1 MTKKTDALAE
11 KIAEKK
17 EKQQS
22 KNTKTSANGY
32 QTAVEMITN
41 LFGCII
47 IGLSL
52 GVLCHNIFNTS
63 SLLTAGFTI
72 FGGFAGLW
80 SVIRYAMKR

>member
-1 MTKKTDALAE
+1 MTKRTDALAK

-17 EKQQS
+17 QQHAKKINS
-22 KNTKTSANGY
+22 TPTHGY
-32 QTAVEMITN
+32 QTAIEMITN
-41 LFGCII
+41 LFGCVI

-52 GVLCHNIFNTS
+52 GVLCHNLFNTS